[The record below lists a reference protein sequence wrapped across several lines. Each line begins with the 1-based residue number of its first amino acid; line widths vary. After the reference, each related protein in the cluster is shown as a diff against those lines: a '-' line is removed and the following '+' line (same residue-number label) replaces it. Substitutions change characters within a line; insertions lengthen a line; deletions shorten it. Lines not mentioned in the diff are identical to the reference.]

1 MVVSPSGP
9 DRVARQSC
17 NKHKAELAS
26 PMMMRVWQAP
36 GGNRTQWERSRHCF
50 HRDRVG
56 STPRRAAH
64 SERLPPTTQCSAG
77 PPTSCSMDMH
87 AATQRSVAA
96 ARQLGSA
103 VRAATAARRC
113 RLPLPSGGAPRP
125 GGMEQQR
132 AAARLGRLL
141 SSLTPRASSG
151 QESVGAPAA
160 APPPSAAQAAAAAAA
175 PAPPPL
181 ASGYRLPPKEIADIV
196 DAPPEPLLSFSP
208 DRTLVLQARRRCLLG
223 PPAALRLHAS
233 TFSGMPLCPATTPNA
248 SSLHPEASLCVL
260 RHPLQLSRPP
270 SNPPIS
276 ELARPEL
283 KLAGASWRCSKGLLG
298 RGTLRWDAV
307 RLSSRQ
313 YRNPKCSLGCR
324 AEGVTGTQWLQRVW
338 WVVSV
343 VN

>member
-1 MVVSPSGP
+1 MAPQEAALRAQRSSGASAGGS
-9 DRVARQSC
+9 RVPGAARIAGRECDKLREPAPPPRKDATCSRKAWAPAGSTPGGRTLDGGQPQRQQSS
-17 NKHKAELAS
+17 KAPNHQAATKLSWRA
-26 PMMMRVWQAP
+26 PMMRVWRAP
-36 GGNRTQWERSRHCF
+36 GGNRAQWKRSRHRVQ
-50 HRDRVG
+50 RDRIT

-103 VRAATAARRC
+103 VRAAAAARRC

-160 APPPSAAQAAAAAAA
+160 APPPSAVQAAAAAAA

-223 PPAALRLHAS
+223 PPAALRVARQHLLWHAAVPCNDS
-233 TFSGMPLCPATTPNA
+233 QCLCAAP
-248 SSLHPEASLCVL
+248 
-260 RHPLQLSRPP
+260 
-270 SNPPIS
+270 
-276 ELARPEL
+276 
-283 KLAGASWRCSKGLLG
+283 
-298 RGTLRWDAV
+298 
-307 RLSSRQ
+307 
-313 YRNPKCSLGCR
+313 
-324 AEGVTGTQWLQRVW
+324 
-338 WVVSV
+338 
-343 VN
+343 